1 MTKSTEQIRPKAKRK
16 LSEIDFNTEGA
27 HLALVTTSQGGPA
40 SGHDYALVMKAANFS
55 EEFIQKVQQVKVTM
69 ELPEFLRKFFYLY
82 GEDAEILAAMMG
94 YVEPAEDPQE
104 DIQDWIAEKMSSFE
118 LIKSLNDSASLPE
131 ALSKL
136 TEDEY
141 LSVVKDQALVE
152 KAFRKL
158 KRELKKVS
166 GKSLQDKS
174 ETSTDASVE
183 NIVEP
188 TGSLTKSSKELNMPK
203 TQVIEQEVEVI
214 EKAQYTILEK
224 ALADQKVELE
234 KALNLVEEFKKE
246 KQEALTKAR
255 FEKIKAAVKDEA
267 QAEVLFKAANLVED
281 EVAFEAIVKTLSDMK
296 SVVEKSTLFTET
308 GMTTEETEP
317 KEKESAVARVLK
329 SKFAPK

>member
-1 MTKSTEQIRPKAKRK
+1 M
-16 LSEIDFNTEGA
+16 
-27 HLALVTTSQGGPA
+27 
-40 SGHDYALVMKAANFS
+40 
-55 EEFIQKVQQVKVTM
+55 
-69 ELPEFLRKFFYLY
+69 
-82 GEDAEILAAMMG
+82 
-94 YVEPAEDPQE
+94 
-104 DIQDWIAEKMSSFE
+104 
-118 LIKSLNDSASLPE
+118 
-131 ALSKL
+131 
-136 TEDEY
+136 
-141 LSVVKDQALVE
+141 
-152 KAFRKL
+152 
-158 KRELKKVS
+158 
-166 GKSLQDKS
+166 
-174 ETSTDASVE
+174 
-183 NIVEP
+183 
-188 TGSLTKSSKELNMPK
+188 
-203 TQVIEQEVEVI
+203 IEQEVEVI
-214 EKAQYTILEK
+214 ERLSTRSLK